1 VARRNRHAS
10 SEEADID
17 LTPMLDVVFIM
28 LIFFIVTATFTKE
41 SGIEINRPA
50 AATAQKKERAG
61 IMVAI
66 DSNNRIF
73 IQRRRIDLRAV
84 RANIERLV
92 AESPQAGVVVQADK
106 GSKTGTLVEVVDQVR
121 LAGVADVSVAAKK
134 GLELPSAICSPPRW
148 RQS

>member
-1 VARRNRHAS
+1 MARRHRRAHKG
-10 SEEADID
+10 EEAEID

-66 DSNNRIF
+66 DSSDRIF

-92 AESPQAGVVVQADK
+92 AETPQAGVVVQADK
-106 GSKTGTLVEVVDQVR
+106 GSKTGVLVDVVDQIR
-121 LAGVADVSVAAKK
+121 LAGVVDVSVAAKK
-134 GLELPSAICSPPRW
+134 SE
-148 RQS
+148 Q

>member
-1 VARRNRHAS
+1 
-10 SEEADID
+10 
-17 LTPMLDVVFIM
+17 MLDVVFIM

-66 DSNNRIF
+66 DSNDRIF
-73 IQRRRIDLRAV
+73 IQRRRIDIRAV
-84 RANIERLV
+84 RANIERLI
-92 AESPQAGVVVQADK
+92 AETPQAGVVVQADK
-106 GSKTGTLVEVVDQVR
+106 GSKTGVLVEVVDQVR

-134 GLELPSAICSPPRW
+134 SE
-148 RQS
+148 Q